1 MPIAPPIACLTES
14 SGPVRNRAEV
24 MARIRSQA
32 PAIRAMG
39 VDHCALFGSFGR
51 DQGVT
56 PSSDVDVLVNFR
68 AGHKSLDSLMQLAD
82 LLEQLLMRPVDVV
95 TREGI
100 SRHILGSVM
109 AEASDVAID
118 A

>member
-1 MPIAPPIACLTES
+1 MLNVPSNVCLTEPLS
-14 SGPVRNRAEV
+14 PVRNRSEV
-24 MARIRSQA
+24 LSRIRSQA

-56 PSSDVDVLVNFR
+56 PSSDVDVLVGFR
-68 AGHKSLDSLMQLAD
+68 AGSKSLDGLMQLAD
-82 LLEQLLMRPVDVV
+82 LLEQVLMRPVDVV
-95 TREGI
+95 THEGV
-100 SRHILGSVM
+100 SRHILQSVM
-109 AEASDVAID
+109 AEARDVPID